1 MRTLF
6 AAGWRRGDLFS
17 LTVAADRN
25 PTQHWVARMGN
36 IREDIIESM
45 PNLTPNEVVELICSY
60 NDITWHAVQFLSKDQ
75 QTEVVN
81 MRSQLA
87 ALAKDRK

>member
-17 LTVAADRN
+17 LAVAADRN
-25 PTQHWVARMGN
+25 PTQHWVARMGS
-36 IREDIIESM
+36 IREDLIDSL
-45 PNLTPNEVVELICSY
+45 PNLTSNEIVELVYSY
-60 NDITWHAVQFLSKDQ
+60 NDIMWHAVQFLSKDQ

-81 MRSQLA
+81 MLSQLA